1 MSALILIELNGSE
14 VNACSRAAITA
25 ASQLSDSI
33 DALVLTNDASNSA
46 SVSKLAGINSVKMIV
61 DDALEN
67 ANVEVA
73 SKLIADAMSGY
84 KYLVSGSSTYSKNIL
99 PRVGAL
105 LDVQP
110 ISDVCEIK
118 SNNTFVRPLYAGNIM
133 ATVESSDDTII
144 MTVRATAFEHS
155 GDGGSAE
162 VEVLSS
168 TIPESNSTFISLQE
182 SQSERPELTTAAR
195 IVSGGRGLGSKEN
208 FALIEQLADKLDAA
222 VGASRAAVDAGF
234 ISNDYQV
241 GQTGKV
247 VVPDLYI
254 AVGISG
260 AIQHLAGMK
269 ESKIIVAINK
279 DGEAPIFSVADYG
292 LEADLFEALPQ
303 FLEELNK
310 LNSIQK

>member
-14 VNACSRAAITA
+14 VSANSRAAITA
-25 ASQLSDSI
+25 ATQLSDTI
-33 DALVLTNDASNSA
+33 DALVLTNDASNGS
-46 SVSKLAGINSVKMIV
+46 SVSVLAGINTVKMIV
-61 DDALEN
+61 DDSLEN

-73 SKLIADAMSGY
+73 SKLIADVMSGY
-84 KYLVSGSSTYSKNIL
+84 GYLISGSSTFSKNIL

-118 SNNTFVRPLYAGNIM
+118 SNNTFVRPLYAGNVM
-133 ATVESSDDTII
+133 ATVETSDETII

-155 GDGGSAE
+155 GDGGSAS
-162 VEVLSS
+162 VETISS
-168 TIPESNSTFISLQE
+168 SMPGSNSEFISLQE
-182 SQSERPELTTAAR
+182 SESERPELTTAER

-208 FALIEQLADKLDAA
+208 FTLIEQLADKLDAA
-222 VGASRAAVDAGF
+222 IGASRAAVDAGF

-247 VVPDLYI
+247 VAPKLYL

-269 ESKIIVAINK
+269 DSQVIVVINN
-279 DGEAPIFSVADYG
+279 DPDAPMSRM
-292 LEADLFEALPQ
+292 ADLVWQVDLFDALN
-303 FLEELNK
+303 ELNAY
-310 LNSIQK
+310 QV

>member
-14 VNACSRAAITA
+14 VSANSRAALTA
-25 ASQLSDSI
+25 ALQLSDSV
-33 DALVLTNDASNSA
+33 DALVLTNDSANANSA
-46 SVSKLAGINSVKMIV
+46 ASMSGINTVKTIV
-61 DDALEN
+61 DDSLEH

-73 SKLIADAMSGY
+73 SKLIADVMSDY
-84 KYLVSGSSTYSKNIL
+84 KFLVSGSSTYSKNIL

-118 SNNTFVRPLYAGNIM
+118 SSNTFVRPLYAGNVM
-133 ATVESSDDTII
+133 ATVETSDDTIV
-144 MTVRATAFEHS
+144 MTVRATAFEHAE
-155 GDGGSAE
+155 DGGSA
-162 VEVLSS
+162 VLEALSPAM
-168 TIPESNSTFISLQE
+168 PESNSTFISLQE
-182 SQSERPELTTAAR
+182 SQSERPELTTAER
-195 IVSGGRGLGSKEN
+195 IVSGGRGLGSKDN
-208 FALIEQLADKLDAA
+208 FAMIEQLADKLDAA

-247 VVPDLYI
+247 VAPKLYL

-269 ESKIIVAINK
+269 DSQVIVVINN
-279 DGEAPIFSVADYG
+279 DPDAPMSRMADIVWQV
-292 LEADLFEALPQ
+292 DLFDALN
-303 FLEELNK
+303 ELNAY
-310 LNSIQK
+310 QV

>member
-14 VNACSRAAITA
+14 VSANSRAAITA
-25 ASQLSDSI
+25 ASQLSDSV
-33 DALVLTNDASNSA
+33 DALVLTNDASNSS
-46 SVSKLAGINSVKMIV
+46 SVAALGGINTVKMIV
-61 DDALEN
+61 DDSLEN
-67 ANVEVA
+67 SSVEVA
-73 SKLIADAMSGY
+73 SKLIADVMGDY
-84 KYLVSGSSTYSKNIL
+84 KYLISGSSTFSKNIL

-118 SNNTFVRPLYAGNIM
+118 SNNTFVRPLYAGNVM
-133 ATVESSDDTII
+133 ATVETSDEII
-144 MTVRATAFEHS
+144 VMTVRSTAFEHS
-155 GDGGSAE
+155 GDGGSAS
-162 VEVLSS
+162 VESLSS
-168 TIPESNSTFISLQE
+168 SMSETNSSFVSLQE
-182 SQSERPELTTAAR
+182 SESERPELTTADR

-247 VVPDLYI
+247 VAPKLYL

-269 ESKIIVAINK
+269 DSQVIVVINN
-279 DGEAPIFSVADYG
+279 DPDAPMSRM
-292 LEADLFEALPQ
+292 ADLVWQVDLFDALN
-303 FLEELNK
+303 ELNAY
-310 LNSIQK
+310 QV

>member
-14 VNACSRAAITA
+14 VSANSRAAITA
-25 ASQLSDSI
+25 ASQLSDSV
-33 DALVLTNDASNSA
+33 DALVLTNEASNSS
-46 SVSKLAGINSVKMIV
+46 SVSALGGINTVKMIV
-61 DDALEN
+61 DDSLEN
-67 ANVEVA
+67 SSVEVA
-73 SKLIADAMSGY
+73 SKLIADVMGDY
-84 KYLVSGSSTYSKNIL
+84 KYLISGSSTFSKNIL

-118 SNNTFVRPLYAGNIM
+118 SNNTFVRPLYAGNVM
-133 ATVESSDDTII
+133 ATVETSDETIV
-144 MTVRATAFEHS
+144 MTVRSTAFEHS
-155 GDGGSAE
+155 GDGGSAS
-162 VEVLSS
+162 VESLSAS
-168 TIPESNSTFISLQE
+168 MSESNSSFVSLQE
-182 SQSERPELTTAAR
+182 SESERPELTTADR

-247 VVPDLYI
+247 VAPKLYL

-269 ESKIIVAINK
+269 DSQVIVVINN
-279 DGEAPIFSVADYG
+279 DPDAPMSRM
-292 LEADLFEALPQ
+292 ADLVWQVDLFDALN
-303 FLEELNK
+303 ELNAY
-310 LNSIQK
+310 QV

>member
-14 VNACSRAAITA
+14 VSANSRAAITA
-25 ASQLSDSI
+25 ATQLSDTI
-33 DALVLTNDASNSA
+33 DALVLTNDASNGS
-46 SVSKLAGINSVKMIV
+46 SVSALAGINTVKMIV
-61 DDALEN
+61 DDSLEN

-73 SKLIADAMSGY
+73 SKLIADVMSGY
-84 KYLVSGSSTYSKNIL
+84 GYLISGSSTFSKNIL

-118 SNNTFVRPLYAGNIM
+118 SNNTFVRPLYAGNVM
-133 ATVESSDDTII
+133 ATVETSDETIV

-155 GDGGSAE
+155 GDGGSAS
-162 VEVLSS
+162 VETISS
-168 TIPESNSTFISLQE
+168 SMPGSNSEFISLQE
-182 SQSERPELTTAAR
+182 SESERPELTTAER

-208 FALIEQLADKLDAA
+208 FTLIEQLADKLDAI
-222 VGASRAAVDAGF
+222 GASRAAVDAGF

-247 VVPDLYI
+247 VAPKLYL

-269 ESKIIVAINK
+269 DSQVIVVINN
-279 DGEAPIFSVADYG
+279 DPDAPMSRM
-292 LEADLFEALPQ
+292 ADLVWQVDLFDALN
-303 FLEELNK
+303 ELNAY
-310 LNSIQK
+310 QV

>member
-14 VNACSRAAITA
+14 VSANSRAAITA
-25 ASQLSDSI
+25 ATQLSDTI
-33 DALVLTNDASNSA
+33 DALVLTNDASNGS
-46 SVSKLAGINSVKMIV
+46 SVSALAGINTVKMIV
-61 DDALEN
+61 DDSLEN

-73 SKLIADAMSGY
+73 SKLIADVMSGY
-84 KYLVSGSSTYSKNIL
+84 GYLISGSSTFSKNIL

-118 SNNTFVRPLYAGNIM
+118 SNNTFVRPLYAGNVM
-133 ATVESSDDTII
+133 ATVETSDETII

-155 GDGGSAE
+155 VDGGSAS
-162 VEVLSS
+162 VETISS
-168 TIPESNSTFISLQE
+168 SMPGSNSEFISLQE
-182 SQSERPELTTAAR
+182 SESERPELTTAER

-208 FALIEQLADKLDAA
+208 FTLIEQLADKLDAA
-222 VGASRAAVDAGF
+222 IGASRAAVDAGF

-247 VVPDLYI
+247 VAPKLYL

-269 ESKIIVAINK
+269 DSQVIVVINN
-279 DGEAPIFSVADYG
+279 DPDAPMSRM
-292 LEADLFEALPQ
+292 ADLVWQVDLFDALN
-303 FLEELNK
+303 ELNAY
-310 LNSIQK
+310 QV

>member
-14 VNACSRAAITA
+14 VSANSRAAITA
-25 ASQLSDSI
+25 ASQLSDTI
-33 DALVLTNDASNSA
+33 DALVLTNDASNAS
-46 SVSKLAGINSVKMIV
+46 SVSALAGISTVKMIV
-61 DDALEN
+61 DDSLEHI
-67 ANVEVA
+67 NVEVA
-73 SKLIADAMSGY
+73 SRLIADAMSGY
-84 KYLVSGSSTYSKNIL
+84 SFLVSGSSTFSKNIL

-110 ISDVCEIK
+110 ISDVCEVK
-118 SNNTFVRPLYAGNIM
+118 SKNTFVRPLYAGNVM
-133 ATVESSDDTII
+133 ATVETSDETVV

-155 GDGGSAE
+155 EDGGSAS
-162 VEVLSS
+162 VETISA
-168 TIPESNSTFISLQE
+168 TIPESNSDFISLQE
-182 SQSERPELTTAAR
+182 SESERPELTTADR

-222 VGASRAAVDAGF
+222 IGASRAAVDAGF

-247 VVPDLYI
+247 VAPKLYL

-269 ESKIIVAINK
+269 DSQVIVVINN
-279 DGEAPIFSVADYG
+279 DPDAPMSRM
-292 LEADLFEALPQ
+292 ADLVWQVDLFDALN
-303 FLEELNK
+303 ELNAY
-310 LNSIQK
+310 QV

>member
-1 MSALILIELNGSE
+1 MSVLILIELNGSE
-14 VNACSRAAITA
+14 VSSNSRAAITA
-25 ASQLSDSI
+25 ATQLSDTI
-33 DALVLTNDASNSA
+33 DALVLTDDSANAA
-46 SVSKLAGINSVKMIV
+46 SVASLDSINNVKVIADSKLEHVSVG
-61 DDALEN
+61 
-67 ANVEVA
+67 VA
-73 SKLIADAMSGY
+73 SKLVAEVMTEY
-84 KYLVSGSSTYSKNIL
+84 KYLLSGSSTYSKNIL

-133 ATVESSDDTII
+133 ATVESNDNTIL

-155 GDGGSAE
+155 GDGGSATIE
-162 VEVLSS
+162 ELSLP
-168 TIPESNSTFISLQE
+168 IPEQKSNFISLQE
-182 SQSERPELTTAAR
+182 SQSERPELTTADR

-247 VVPDLYI
+247 VAPKLYLAI
-254 AVGISG
+254 GISG

-269 ESKIIVAINK
+269 DSQVIVVINN
-279 DGEAPIFSVADYG
+279 DPDAPMARM
-292 LEADLFEALPQ
+292 ADLVWETDLFSALK
-303 FLEELNK
+303 ELNDHS
-310 LNSIQK
+310 L

>member
-1 MSALILIELNGSE
+1 MSALILIELNGSD
-14 VNACSRAAITA
+14 VSANTRAAITA
-25 ASQLSDSI
+25 ASNLSDSL
-33 DALVLTNDASNSA
+33 DALVLTNDASNAS
-46 SVSKLAGINSVKMIV
+46 SVSALAGINTVKMIV

-73 SKLIADAMSGY
+73 SRLIADVMNDYSF
-84 KYLVSGSSTYSKNIL
+84 LVAGSSTFSKNIL

-118 SNNTFVRPLYAGNIM
+118 SKNTFVRPLYAGNVM
-133 ATVESSDDTII
+133 ATVETSDETIV

-155 GDGGSAE
+155 GDGGSAS
-162 VEVLSS
+162 VE
-168 TIPESNSTFISLQE
+168 TISASMPSANSEFISLQE
-182 SQSERPELTTAAR
+182 SVSERPELTTAER

-222 VGASRAAVDAGF
+222 IGASRAAVDAGF

-247 VVPDLYI
+247 VAPKLYL

-269 ESKIIVAINK
+269 DSQVIVVINN
-279 DGEAPIFSVADYG
+279 DPDAPMSRM
-292 LEADLFEALPQ
+292 ADLVWQVDLFDALN
-303 FLEELNK
+303 ELNAY
-310 LNSIQK
+310 QV

>member
-1 MSALILIELNGSE
+1 MSALILIELNGSD
-14 VNACSRAAITA
+14 VSANTRAAITA
-25 ASQLSDSI
+25 ASNLSDSL
-33 DALVLTNDASNSA
+33 DALVLTNDASNAS
-46 SVSKLAGINSVKMIV
+46 SVSALAGINTVKMIV
-61 DDALEN
+61 DDALEH

-73 SKLIADAMSGY
+73 SRLIADVMKDYSF
-84 KYLVSGSSTYSKNIL
+84 LVAGSSTFSKNIL

-118 SNNTFVRPLYAGNIM
+118 SKNTFVRPLYAGNVM
-133 ATVESSDDTII
+133 ATVETSDETIV

-155 GDGGSAE
+155 GDGGSAS
-162 VEVLSS
+162 VE
-168 TIPESNSTFISLQE
+168 TISASMPSANSEFISLQE
-182 SQSERPELTTAAR
+182 SVSERPELTTAER

-222 VGASRAAVDAGF
+222 IGASRAAVDAGF

-247 VVPDLYI
+247 VAPKLYL

-269 ESKIIVAINK
+269 DSHVIVVINN
-279 DGEAPIFSVADYG
+279 DPDAPMSRM
-292 LEADLFEALPQ
+292 ADLVWQVDLFDALN
-303 FLEELNK
+303 ELNAY
-310 LNSIQK
+310 QV

>member
-1 MSALILIELNGSE
+1 MSVLILIELNGSE
-14 VNACSRAAITA
+14 VSSNSRAAITA
-25 ASQLSDSI
+25 ATQLSDKI
-33 DALVLTNDASNSA
+33 DALVLTDDSANAA
-46 SVSKLAGINSVKMIV
+46 SVASLDSINNVKVIADSKLEYVSVG
-61 DDALEN
+61 
-67 ANVEVA
+67 VA
-73 SKLIADAMSGY
+73 SKLVAEVMTDY
-84 KYLVSGSSTYSKNIL
+84 KYLISGSSTYSKNIL
-99 PRVGAL
+99 PTIGAL

-118 SNNTFVRPLYAGNIM
+118 SNNTFVRPLYAGNVM

-155 GDGGSAE
+155 GDGGSATIKE
-162 VEVLSS
+162 LSLP
-168 TIPESNSTFISLQE
+168 IPEQKSNFISIQE
-182 SQSERPELTTAAR
+182 SQSERPELTTADR

-247 VVPDLYI
+247 VAPKLYL

-269 ESKIIVAINK
+269 DSQVIVVINN
-279 DGEAPIFSVADYG
+279 DPDAPMARM
-292 LEADLFEALPQ
+292 ADLVWQTDLFGALK
-303 FLEELNK
+303 ELNDHS
-310 LNSIQK
+310 L

>member
-14 VNACSRAAITA
+14 VSANSRAALTA
-25 ASQLSDSI
+25 ALQLSDSV
-33 DALVLTNDASNSA
+33 DALVLTNDSANASAAA
-46 SVSKLAGINSVKMIV
+46 SMSGINTVKTIV
-61 DDALEN
+61 DDSLEH

-73 SKLIADAMSGY
+73 SKLIADVMSDY
-84 KYLVSGSSTYSKNIL
+84 KFLVSGSSTYSKNIL

-118 SNNTFVRPLYAGNIM
+118 SSNTFVRPLYAGNVM
-133 ATVESSDDTII
+133 ATVETSDDTIV
-144 MTVRATAFEHS
+144 MTVRATAFEHAE
-155 GDGGSAE
+155 DVGSAA
-162 VEVLSS
+162 VEVL
-168 TIPESNSTFISLQE
+168 TPAMPESNSTFISLQE
-182 SQSERPELTTAAR
+182 SQSERPELTTAER
-195 IVSGGRGLGSKEN
+195 IVSGGRGLGSKDN
-208 FALIEQLADKLDAA
+208 FAMIEQLADKLDAA

-247 VVPDLYI
+247 VAPKLYL

-269 ESKIIVAINK
+269 DSQVIVVINN
-279 DGEAPIFSVADYG
+279 DPDAPMSRMADIVWQV
-292 LEADLFEALPQ
+292 DLFDALN
-303 FLEELNK
+303 ELNAY
-310 LNSIQK
+310 QV

>member
-14 VNACSRAAITA
+14 VSANSRAALTA
-25 ASQLSDSI
+25 ASQLSDSV
-33 DALVLTNDASNSA
+33 DALVLTNDSDSAASAATLS
-46 SVSKLAGINSVKMIV
+46 GINTVKTII
-61 DDALEN
+61 DDSLEH

-73 SKLIADAMSGY
+73 SKLIADVMADY
-84 KYLVSGSSTYSKNIL
+84 KFLVSGSSTYSKNIL

-118 SNNTFVRPLYAGNIM
+118 SSNTFVRPLYAGNVM
-133 ATVESSDDTII
+133 ATVETSDETIV
-144 MTVRATAFEHS
+144 MTVRATAFEHA
-155 GDGGSAE
+155 GDGGSAK
-162 VEVLSS
+162 VESLSHS
-168 TIPESNSTFISLQE
+168 MPESNSSFISLQE
-182 SQSERPELTTAAR
+182 SQSERPELTTAER
-195 IVSGGRGLGSKEN
+195 IVSGGRGLGSKDN
-208 FALIEQLADKLDAA
+208 FAMIEQLADKLDAA

-247 VVPDLYI
+247 VAPKLYL

-269 ESKIIVAINK
+269 DSQVIVVINN
-279 DGEAPIFSVADYG
+279 DPDAPMSRM
-292 LEADLFEALPQ
+292 ADLVWQVDLFDALN
-303 FLEELNK
+303 ELNTY
-310 LNSIQK
+310 QV

>member
-14 VNACSRAAITA
+14 VSANSRAAITA
-25 ASQLSDSI
+25 ASQLSDSV
-33 DALVLTNDASNSA
+33 DALVLTNDASNSS
-46 SVSKLAGINSVKMIV
+46 SVATLSGINTVKMIV
-61 DDALEN
+61 DDSLEN
-67 ANVEVA
+67 SSVEVA
-73 SKLIADAMSGY
+73 SKLIADVMGNY
-84 KYLVSGSSTYSKNIL
+84 KYLISGSSTFSKNIL

-118 SNNTFVRPLYAGNIM
+118 SNNTFVRPLYAGNVM
-133 ATVESSDDTII
+133 ATVETSDETIV
-144 MTVRATAFEHS
+144 MTVRSTAFEHS
-155 GDGGSAE
+155 GDGGSAS
-162 VEVLSS
+162 VESLSAS
-168 TIPESNSTFISLQE
+168 MSESNSSFVSLQE
-182 SQSERPELTTAAR
+182 SESERPELTTADR

-247 VVPDLYI
+247 VAPKLYL

-269 ESKIIVAINK
+269 DSQVIVVINN
-279 DGEAPIFSVADYG
+279 DPDAPMSRM
-292 LEADLFEALPQ
+292 ADLVWQVDLFDALN
-303 FLEELNK
+303 ELNAY
-310 LNSIQK
+310 QV

>member
-14 VNACSRAAITA
+14 VSANSRAAITA
-25 ASQLSDSI
+25 ATQLSDTI
-33 DALVLTNDASNSA
+33 DALVLTNDASNGS
-46 SVSKLAGINSVKMIV
+46 SVSVLAGINTVKMIV
-61 DDALEN
+61 DDSLEN

-73 SKLIADAMSGY
+73 SKLIADVMSGY
-84 KYLVSGSSTYSKNIL
+84 GYLISGSSTFSKNIL

-118 SNNTFVRPLYAGNIM
+118 SNNTFVRPLYAGNVM
-133 ATVESSDDTII
+133 ATVETSDETIV

-155 GDGGSAE
+155 GDGGSAS
-162 VEVLSS
+162 VETISS
-168 TIPESNSTFISLQE
+168 SMPGSNSEFISLQE
-182 SQSERPELTTAAR
+182 SESERPELTTAER

-208 FALIEQLADKLDAA
+208 FTLIEQLADKLDAA
-222 VGASRAAVDAGF
+222 IGASRAAVDAGF

-247 VVPDLYI
+247 VAPKLYL

-269 ESKIIVAINK
+269 DSQVIVVINN
-279 DGEAPIFSVADYG
+279 DPDAPMSRM
-292 LEADLFEALPQ
+292 ADLVWQVDLFDALN
-303 FLEELNK
+303 ELNAY
-310 LNSIQK
+310 QV

>member
-14 VNACSRAAITA
+14 VSANSRAAITA
-25 ASQLSDSI
+25 ASQLSDTI
-33 DALVLTNDASNSA
+33 DALVLTNDASNGS
-46 SVSKLAGINSVKMIV
+46 SVSVLAGINTVKMIV
-61 DDALEN
+61 DDSLEN

-73 SKLIADAMSGY
+73 SKLIADVMSGY
-84 KYLVSGSSTYSKNIL
+84 GYLISGSSTFSKNIL

-118 SNNTFVRPLYAGNIM
+118 SNNTFVRPLYAGNVM
-133 ATVESSDDTII
+133 ATVETSDETIV

-155 GDGGSAE
+155 GDGGSAS
-162 VEVLSS
+162 VETISS
-168 TIPESNSTFISLQE
+168 SMPGSNSEFISLQE
-182 SQSERPELTTAAR
+182 SESERPELTTAER

-208 FALIEQLADKLDAA
+208 FTLIEQLADKLDAA
-222 VGASRAAVDAGF
+222 IGASRAAVDAGF

-247 VVPDLYI
+247 VAPKLYL

-269 ESKIIVAINK
+269 DSQVIVVINN
-279 DGEAPIFSVADYG
+279 DPDAPMSRM
-292 LEADLFEALPQ
+292 ADLVWQVDLFDALN
-303 FLEELNK
+303 ELNAY
-310 LNSIQK
+310 QV

>member
-14 VNACSRAAITA
+14 VSANSRAAITA
-25 ASQLSDSI
+25 ATQLSDTI
-33 DALVLTNDASNSA
+33 DALVLTNDASNGS
-46 SVSKLAGINSVKMIV
+46 SVSALAGINTVKMIV
-61 DDALEN
+61 DDSLEN

-73 SKLIADAMSGY
+73 SKLIADVMSGY
-84 KYLVSGSSTYSKNIL
+84 GYLIAGSSTFSKNIL

-118 SNNTFVRPLYAGNIM
+118 SNNTFVRPLYAGNVM
-133 ATVESSDDTII
+133 ATVETSDETIV

-155 GDGGSAE
+155 GDGGSAS
-162 VEVLSS
+162 VETISS
-168 TIPESNSTFISLQE
+168 SMPGSNSEFISLQE
-182 SQSERPELTTAAR
+182 SESERPELTTAER

-208 FALIEQLADKLDAA
+208 FTLIEQLADKLDAA
-222 VGASRAAVDAGF
+222 IGASRAAVDAGF

-247 VVPDLYI
+247 VAPKLYL

-269 ESKIIVAINK
+269 DSQVIVVINN
-279 DGEAPIFSVADYG
+279 DPDAPMSRM
-292 LEADLFEALPQ
+292 ADLVWQVDLFDALN
-303 FLEELNK
+303 ELNAY
-310 LNSIQK
+310 QV

>member
-1 MSALILIELNGSE
+1 MSALILIELNGSD
-14 VNACSRAAITA
+14 VSANTRAAITA
-25 ASQLSDSI
+25 ALNLSDSL
-33 DALVLTNDASNSA
+33 DALVLTNDASNAS
-46 SVSKLAGINSVKMIV
+46 SVSALAGINTVKMIV
-61 DDALEN
+61 DDALEH

-73 SKLIADAMSGY
+73 SRLIADVMNDYSF
-84 KYLVSGSSTYSKNIL
+84 LVAGSSTFSKNIL

-118 SNNTFVRPLYAGNIM
+118 SKNTFVRPLYAGNVM
-133 ATVESSDDTII
+133 ATVETSDETIV

-155 GDGGSAE
+155 GDGGSAS
-162 VEVLSS
+162 VE
-168 TIPESNSTFISLQE
+168 TISASMPSANSEFISLQE
-182 SQSERPELTTAAR
+182 SVSERPELTTAER

-222 VGASRAAVDAGF
+222 IGASRAAVDAGF

-247 VVPDLYI
+247 VAPKLYL

-269 ESKIIVAINK
+269 DSQVIVVINN
-279 DGEAPIFSVADYG
+279 DPDAPMSRM
-292 LEADLFEALPQ
+292 ADLVWQVDLFDALN
-303 FLEELNK
+303 ELNAY
-310 LNSIQK
+310 QV

>member
-14 VNACSRAAITA
+14 VSANSRAAITA
-25 ASQLSDSI
+25 ATQLSDTI
-33 DALVLTNDASNSA
+33 DALVLTNDASNGS
-46 SVSKLAGINSVKMIV
+46 SVSALAGINTVKMIV
-61 DDALEN
+61 DDSLEN

-73 SKLIADAMSGY
+73 SKLIADVMSGY
-84 KYLVSGSSTYSKNIL
+84 GYLISGSSTFSKNIL

-118 SNNTFVRPLYAGNIM
+118 SNNTFVRPLYAGNVM
-133 ATVESSDDTII
+133 ATVETSDEII
-144 MTVRATAFEHS
+144 VMTVRATAFEHS
-155 GDGGSAE
+155 GDGGSAS
-162 VEVLSS
+162 VETISS
-168 TIPESNSTFISLQE
+168 SMPGSNSEFISLQE
-182 SQSERPELTTAAR
+182 SESERPELTTAER

-208 FALIEQLADKLDAA
+208 FTLIEQLADKLDAA
-222 VGASRAAVDAGF
+222 IGASRAAVDAGF

-247 VVPDLYI
+247 VAPKLYL

-269 ESKIIVAINK
+269 DSQVIVVINN
-279 DGEAPIFSVADYG
+279 DPDAPMSRM
-292 LEADLFEALPQ
+292 ADLVWQVDLFDALN
-303 FLEELNK
+303 ELNAY
-310 LNSIQK
+310 QV

>member
-14 VNACSRAAITA
+14 VSANSRAAITA
-25 ASQLSDSI
+25 ASQLSDTI
-33 DALVLTNDASNSA
+33 DALVLTNDASNAS
-46 SVSKLAGINSVKMIV
+46 SVSALAGISTVKMIV
-61 DDALEN
+61 DDSLEHI
-67 ANVEVA
+67 NVEVA
-73 SKLIADAMSGY
+73 SRLIADAMSGY
-84 KYLVSGSSTYSKNIL
+84 SFLVSGSSTFSKNIL

-110 ISDVCEIK
+110 ISDVCEVK
-118 SNNTFVRPLYAGNIM
+118 SNNTFVRPLYAGNVM
-133 ATVESSDDTII
+133 ATVETSDDTVV

-155 GDGGSAE
+155 GDGGSAS
-162 VEVLSS
+162 VETISA
-168 TIPESNSTFISLQE
+168 TIPESNSDFISLQE
-182 SQSERPELTTAAR
+182 SESERPELTTADR

-222 VGASRAAVDAGF
+222 IGASRAAVDAGF

-247 VVPDLYI
+247 VAPKLYL

-269 ESKIIVAINK
+269 DSQVIVVINN
-279 DGEAPIFSVADYG
+279 DPDAPMSRM
-292 LEADLFEALPQ
+292 ADLVWQVDLFDALN
-303 FLEELNK
+303 ELN
-310 LNSIQK
+310 SYQV

>member
-14 VNACSRAAITA
+14 VSANSRAAITA
-25 ASQLSDSI
+25 ATQLSDTI
-33 DALVLTNDASNSA
+33 DALVLTNDASNGS
-46 SVSKLAGINSVKMIV
+46 SVSALAGINTVKMIV
-61 DDALEN
+61 DDSLEN

-73 SKLIADAMSGY
+73 SKLIADVMSGY
-84 KYLVSGSSTYSKNIL
+84 GYLISGSSTFSKNIL

-118 SNNTFVRPLYAGNIM
+118 SNNTFVRPLYAGNVM
-133 ATVESSDDTII
+133 ATVETSDEII
-144 MTVRATAFEHS
+144 VMTVRATAFEHS
-155 GDGGSAE
+155 GDGGSAS
-162 VEVLSS
+162 VETILSS
-168 TIPESNSTFISLQE
+168 MPGSNSEFISLQE
-182 SQSERPELTTAAR
+182 SESERPELTTAER

-208 FALIEQLADKLDAA
+208 FTLIEQLADKLDAA
-222 VGASRAAVDAGF
+222 IGASRAAVDAGF

-247 VVPDLYI
+247 VAPKLYL

-269 ESKIIVAINK
+269 DSQVIVVINN
-279 DGEAPIFSVADYG
+279 DPDAPMSRM
-292 LEADLFEALPQ
+292 ADLVWQVDLFDALN
-303 FLEELNK
+303 ELNAY
-310 LNSIQK
+310 QV

>member
-14 VNACSRAAITA
+14 VSANSRAAITA
-25 ASQLSDSI
+25 ATQLSDTI
-33 DALVLTNDASNSA
+33 DALVLTNDASNGS
-46 SVSKLAGINSVKMIV
+46 SVSALAGINTVKMIV
-61 DDALEN
+61 DDSLEN

-73 SKLIADAMSGY
+73 SKLIADVISGY
-84 KYLVSGSSTYSKNIL
+84 GYLISGSSTFSKNIL

-118 SNNTFVRPLYAGNIM
+118 SNNTFVRPLYAGNVM
-133 ATVESSDDTII
+133 ATVETSDEII
-144 MTVRATAFEHS
+144 VMTVRATAFEHS
-155 GDGGSAE
+155 GDGGSAS
-162 VEVLSS
+162 VETISS
-168 TIPESNSTFISLQE
+168 SMPGSNSEFISLQE
-182 SQSERPELTTAAR
+182 SESERPELTTAER

-208 FALIEQLADKLDAA
+208 FTLIEQLADKLDAA
-222 VGASRAAVDAGF
+222 IGASRAAVDAGF

-247 VVPDLYI
+247 VAPKLYL

-269 ESKIIVAINK
+269 DSQVIVVINN
-279 DGEAPIFSVADYG
+279 DPDAPMSRM
-292 LEADLFEALPQ
+292 ADLVWQVDLFDALN
-303 FLEELNK
+303 ELNAY
-310 LNSIQK
+310 QV